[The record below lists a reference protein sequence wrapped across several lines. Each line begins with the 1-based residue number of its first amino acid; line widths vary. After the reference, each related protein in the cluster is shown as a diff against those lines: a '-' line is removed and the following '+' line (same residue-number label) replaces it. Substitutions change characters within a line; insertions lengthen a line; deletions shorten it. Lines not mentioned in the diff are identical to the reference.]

1 MANTPTTDL
10 VTVSSAD
17 ATNAGGTWADN
28 TFSQFDN
35 GNAANFGVD
44 DLLYI
49 HNDLAISQQL
59 ATNRTGASSSIGFTA
74 TTAQTPLP
82 NSNNV
87 FWFWWNFLYPGA
99 MQEYN
104 DNSGVTVPGQ
114 NNTGGAAG
122 YFICIGTDSTNYKA
136 FHVGGANFGRN
147 PQGGWQSVVCDP
159 LLTTFPGFSGGT
171 PGTSNFD
178 TFGFVPNINTAPGRG
193 QANAVDVI
201 RFGRGSINYTGG
213 APAGTFSAMAAQ
225 NDSNTNRWGIFQA
238 ISGGYLFKGRLG
250 LGGAS
255 LGQDLLF
262 TDSNANITIDETRAV
277 ASGFNQVEIDNSS
290 SNITWTNVNFV
301 KVASAGLS
309 IDDARGVFNIN
320 NGTVSMTN
328 CSFTETGSFTV
339 EDAADVSLTGCTF
352 RNTSVITPRINTTFD
367 DCVFDSCRVDNT
379 ICVSSLNTDF
389 KTEIENITNCRFTS
403 DGSNH
408 AINIGP
414 NTGPTA
420 ISPSSDV
427 AISLDNIKF
436 TNYSTASPL
445 DTNITGTAADANA
458 AISLIHNGTGTIFF
472 DVLNGGDIPSIENT
486 GSGNVQIRQSFS
498 INVTGILG
506 NSEVRV
512 YDNPSRFSGG
522 STAVESTNPAGYE
535 TVNATTKTG
544 DGSTSEIWID
554 TSQTNIR
561 IQLPNATGAQL
572 DTLSLVEDDIVRLT
586 VRDNAANPN
595 LELFD
600 EFTVDTVSS
609 GIGTTIT
616 TKDLSSGFTSAFATV
631 APSILL
637 SNNALTVTLEK
648 VNATASFT
656 ASSGT
661 YDIFVYRIGSL
672 PIVTKGQVLNAANP
686 ILSVPISQVRDRV
699 YNNPA

>member
-44 DLLYI
+44 NLLYI

-74 TTAQTPLP
+74 TTPRTPST
-82 NSNNV
+82 NQV

-99 MQEYN
+99 LQEYN
-104 DNSGVTVPGQ
+104 DNSGVTIPGQ

-159 LLTTFPGFSGGT
+159 LLTTFPGFSEGT

-178 TFGFVPNINTAPGRG
+178 TFCFVPNVTTAPGRG

-201 RFGRGSINYTGG
+201 RFGRGSIIYTGG
-213 APAGTFSAMAAQ
+213 SPAGTFSAMAAQ
-225 NDSNTNRWGIFQA
+225 NDLNTNRWGIFQA
-238 ISGGYLFKGRLG
+238 VAGGYLFKGRLAF
-250 LGGAS
+250 GGAT

-262 TDSNANITIDETRAV
+262 NDANVNITIDETRAV
-277 ASGFNQVEIDNSS
+277 GPNFNQVEINNSN

-309 IDDARGVFNIN
+309 IDDARGIFTIN
-320 NGTVSMTN
+320 DGTVNMTN
-328 CSFTETGSFTV
+328 CSFTQTGSFTV
-339 EDAADVSLTGCTF
+339 ENAADLSLTGCVF
-352 RNTSVITPRINTTFD
+352 RNTASVFPRLNTIIE
-367 DCVFDSCRVDNT
+367 DCVFDSCRSDNT
-379 ICVSSLNTDF
+379 ICISTSNTDY
-389 KTEIENITNCRFTS
+389 KTEIENITNSRFTS

-408 AINIGP
+408 AITIGTD
-414 NTGPTA
+414 TGPVA
-420 ISPSSDV
+420 ISPSNDV

-436 TNYSTASPL
+436 TNYSSASPL
-445 DTNITGTAADANA
+445 NTNITGTAADVNA
-458 AISLIHNGTGTIFF
+458 AISLIHNGTGTVFF

-506 NSEVRV
+506 NSEVRI

-522 STAVESTNPAGYE
+522 STSVESTAPAGYE

-554 TSQTNIR
+554 TSQTNIQIR
-561 IQLPNATGAQL
+561 LPNSNALNL

-586 VRDNAANPN
+586 VRDNSANPN

-609 GIGTTIT
+609 SIGTTIT
-616 TKDLSSGFTSAFATV
+616 TKDLSSGFVSAFNTV
-631 APSILL
+631 APSILQ

-648 VNATASFT
+648 VDATASFT
-656 ASSGT
+656 ASSGA
-661 YDIFVYRIGSL
+661 YDIFVYRVGSL
-672 PIVTKGQVLNAANP
+672 PIITKSQSVNSTVP
-686 ILSVPISQVRDRV
+686 ILNVPISQSRDRV